1 MSLYLDASSRAAWR
15 RGGSQHRRA
24 RPSRVSGVPLPTEIM
39 KAFLFTAALTAL
51 SIPTSA
57 QNTFSPDEQ
66 GFIRNWLVLAPI
78 AMNGQSG
85 ADEINYDFLKGEAT
99 IRRNP
104 TRR

>member
-1 MSLYLDASSRAAWR
+1 
-15 RGGSQHRRA
+15 
-24 RPSRVSGVPLPTEIM
+24 M

-51 SIPTSA
+51 LIPTSA
-57 QNTFSPDEQ
+57 QNTFSTDEQ

-99 IRRNP
+99 IRPKPDAQVTCRWQD
-104 TRR
+104 RDLEGASDR